1 MRVTNH
7 DSQDTGKNMS
17 NDGEL
22 GIEEKLLVI
31 QFLGVLHTWLQ
42 EQRLQREAEMN
53 VLAVQESLVKLL
65 FARVSRPDL
74 YAEPQ
79 FDEAGSI
86 IFGGTDEN
94 WHDVF
99 GREKEALEKVGL
111 RLTEEDMS
119 NEGTVIDFFTRKKKN
134 MTEEEGEE

>member
-1 MRVTNH
+1 
-7 DSQDTGKNMS
+7 MS

-42 EQRLQREAEMN
+42 EQRSQREAEMN

-86 IFGGTDEN
+86 IFGGTDES

-99 GREKEALEKVGL
+99 GREREALEQVGL

-119 NEGTVIDFFTRKKKN
+119 SEGTVIDFFTRKKRGV
-134 MTEEEGEE
+134 EEEGEE

>member
-1 MRVTNH
+1 
-7 DSQDTGKNMS
+7 MS

-99 GREKEALEKVGL
+99 GREKEALEQVGL

-119 NEGTVIDFFTRKKKN
+119 SEGTVIDFFTRKRKN

>member
-1 MRVTNH
+1 
-7 DSQDTGKNMS
+7 MS
-17 NDGEL
+17 KDGEL

-42 EQRLQREAEMN
+42 DQRAQREAEMN

-74 YAEPQ
+74 YTEPQ
-79 FDEAGSI
+79 FGEAGEI
-86 IFGGTDEN
+86 IFGGTDES

-99 GREKEALEKVGL
+99 GREKESLEQVGL
-111 RLTEEDMS
+111 HLTEQDMNS
-119 NEGTVIDFFTRKKKN
+119 EGTVIDFFTRKKKN
-134 MTEEEGEE
+134 TSENESGEE

>member
-1 MRVTNH
+1 
-7 DSQDTGKNMS
+7 MS

-99 GREKEALEKVGL
+99 GREKEALEQVGL

-134 MTEEEGEE
+134 MTEEGGEE

>member
-1 MRVTNH
+1 
-7 DSQDTGKNMS
+7 MS

-22 GIEEKLLVI
+22 GMDEKLLVI

-42 EQRLQREAEMN
+42 EQRQQREAEMN

-79 FDEAGSI
+79 FSEAGEI
-86 IFGGTDEN
+86 IFGGTDES

-99 GREKEALEKVGL
+99 GREREALEQVGL

-119 NEGTVIDFFTRKKKN
+119 NEGTVIDFFTRKKRGA
-134 MTEEEGEE
+134 TEEDGEE

>member
-1 MRVTNH
+1 
-7 DSQDTGKNMS
+7 MS
-17 NDGEL
+17 KDGEL

-31 QFLGVLHTWLQ
+31 QFLGVMHTWLQ
-42 EQRLQREAEMN
+42 EQRIQREAEMN

-79 FDEAGSI
+79 FGEAGEI
-86 IFGGTDEN
+86 IFGGTDES

-99 GREKEALEKVGL
+99 GREKEALEQVGL
-111 RLTEEDMS
+111 RLTEQDMS
-119 NEGTVIDFFTRKKKN
+119 SEGTVIDFFTRKKKN
-134 MTEEEGEE
+134 TLDNENEEE